1 MCKVR
6 EVRIHEVVRPIA
18 LRRTPGQ
25 LGDADGRWKALR
37 VAEIAGGLVGRRTTS
52 TTWLRRV
59 YVTVTIGA
67 RQGFVRFVRFGES
80 AVAIRRRRAPKP
92 GGEGLKVRSDRV
104 FLCDLSLISKRMHS
118 CSGALSLWH
127 FCIIGAPG
135 SLKGIIVL
143 TQPYHPNRFFYNKET
158 SDKMKK

>member
-1 MCKVR
+1 MWMCKVR

-67 RQGFVRFVRFGES
+67 RRGFVRFGES
-80 AVAIRRRRAPKP
+80 TSSYAGAIRRRRAPKP

-104 FLCDLSLISKRMHS
+104 FLCDLS
-118 CSGALSLWH
+118 
-127 FCIIGAPG
+127 P
-135 SLKGIIVL
+135 
-143 TQPYHPNRFFYNKET
+143 
-158 SDKMKK
+158 